1 MSFQVRCR
9 LDPRGDKHLNA
20 PPNMRIAV
28 RKEGVAGERRVSIVP
43 ESVKRLAAKK
53 IEASVEA
60 GAGAAAFASDDEYR
74 TAGAR
79 VDSSLEALLAD
90 ADAVVQIRPPRLEEV
105 SRLKEGSALVS
116 LLFPLV
122 EHDLVRALAARKI
135 TAIAVDMIPRTT
147 VAQMMDVLSSQAT
160 AAGYEAVLMAA
171 AALPRFFPMLM
182 TAAGTIAPARVLVL
196 GAGVA
201 GLQAIG
207 TARRL
212 GAVVEAFD
220 VRKAVKEQVESLGAK
235 FVEVEAEDAA
245 TAGGYARELSEESK
259 RKQAEAIARHVAKA
273 DVVLCTALI
282 PGRRAPVLVTADM
295 VASMKAGSVIVDL
308 AAEQQGNCEL
318 TKPGQTVVEHGVTII
333 GATDLTSRMC
343 AHASQMYSRNM
354 EKLLFYITKDGAWRL
369 DFKDEIVV
377 GSVITHAGEIVHPKV
392 KELLAQAA
400 PTGGPPTAPA
410 PPGAGAA

>member
-1 MSFQVRCR
+1 
-9 LDPRGDKHLNA
+9 
-20 PPNMRIAV
+20 
-28 RKEGVAGERRVSIVP
+28 VSIVP

-53 IEASVEA
+53 IETSVES

-74 TAGAR
+74 SFGAR
-79 VDSSLEALLAD
+79 VDGTLDALLTD
-90 ADAVVQIRPPRLEEV
+90 ADAVVQIRPPRIDEV
-105 SRLKEGSALVS
+105 KQLKEGSVLVS
-116 LLFPLV
+116 LLFPLIDH
-122 EHDLVRALAARKI
+122 ELVRALAARKV

-171 AALPRFFPMLM
+171 VALPKFFPMLM
-182 TAAGTIAPARVLVL
+182 TAAGTIAPARVLIL

-235 FVEVEAEDAA
+235 FVEVETEDAA
-245 TAGGYARELSEESK
+245 TAGGYAKELSEEAK
-259 RKQAEAIARHVAKA
+259 KKQAEAIARHVAKA
-273 DVVLCTALI
+273 DVVICTALI

-295 VASMKAGSVIVDL
+295 VATMKAGGVIVDL

-333 GATDLTSRMC
+333 GVTDMTSRMC
-343 AHASQMYSRNM
+343 ADASKMYSRNM
-354 EKLLFYITKDGAWRL
+354 EKLLFYITKDGAWKL
-369 DFKDEIVV
+369 DFKDEIVA
-377 GSVITHAGEIVHPKV
+377 GSVITHQGEIVHPKV
-392 KELLAQAA
+392 KELVSGDGARS
-400 PTGGPPTAPA
+400 
-410 PPGAGAA
+410 AGAA

>member
-1 MSFQVRCR
+1 
-9 LDPRGDKHLNA
+9 
-20 PPNMRIAV
+20 MRIAV
-28 RKEGVAGERRVSIVP
+28 RREGVAGERRVSIVP

-53 IEASVEA
+53 IDASVEA
-60 GAGAAAFASDDEYR
+60 GAGAAAFASDEEYR
-74 TAGAR
+74 AAGAR
-79 VDSSLEALLAD
+79 IDPTLDALLAD
-90 ADAVVQIRPPRLEEV
+90 ADAVVQIRPPRLDEV
-105 SRLKEGSALVS
+105 ARLKEGSALVS

-122 EHDLVRALAARKI
+122 EHDLVRALAARKV

-171 AALPRFFPMLM
+171 GALPKFFPMLM

-235 FVEVEAEDAA
+235 FVEVETEDAA
-245 TAGGYARELSEESK
+245 TAGGYARELSDDSK
-259 RKQAEAIARHVAKA
+259 RRQAEAIARHVAKA
-273 DVVLCTALI
+273 DVVVCTALI
-282 PGRRAPVLVTADM
+282 PGRRAPVLVSGEM

-318 TKPGQTVVEHGVTII
+318 TKAGQTVVERGVTII
-333 GATDLTSRMC
+333 GVTDLTSRMC

-354 EKLLFYITKDGAWRL
+354 EKLLFYITKDGAWKL
-369 DFKDEIVV
+369 DFKDEIVA
-377 GSVITHAGEIVHPKV
+377 GSVITHGGEIVHPKV
-392 KELLAQAA
+392 KELLAPAGNSD
-400 PTGGPPTAPA
+400 GGGNVPPS
-410 PPGAGAA
+410 AGAAR

>member
-1 MSFQVRCR
+1 
-9 LDPRGDKHLNA
+9 
-20 PPNMRIAV
+20 MRIAV
-28 RKEGVAGERRVSIVP
+28 RKEYGAGERRVSIVP
-43 ESVKRLAAKK
+43 ESIKRLAAKK
-53 IEASVEA
+53 IDASVEA
-60 GAGAAAFASDDEYR
+60 GAGSAAFASDDEYR

-79 VDSSLEALLAD
+79 VDSSLDALLAD
-90 ADAVVQIRPPRLEEV
+90 ADAVVQIRAPRIEDV
-105 SRLKEGSALVS
+105 AKLKEGSALVS
-116 LLFPLV
+116 LLFPLI

-160 AAGYEAVLMAA
+160 AAGYEGVLMAA
-171 AALPRFFPMLM
+171 AALPKFFPMLM

-235 FVEVEAEDAA
+235 FVEVETEDAA

-333 GATDLTSRMC
+333 GVTDLTSRMC

-354 EKLLFYITKDGAWRL
+354 EKLLFYITKDGAWKL
-369 DFKDEIVV
+369 DFKDEIVA
-377 GSVITHAGEIVHPKV
+377 GSVITHGGEIVHPKV
-392 KELLAQAA
+392 KELLDPPVAV
-400 PTGGPPTAPA
+400 GGPNA
-410 PPGAGAA
+410 PGANVPPSAGAT